1 MKMIIRLRIK
11 CCSRLQA
18 QMVPQTVG
26 ISVELVV
33 REAVIKMYFIGFRA
47 DVPLQWQ
54 AVSSISLDIFC
65 FTGKQQPQGDKL
77 SHPRGQ
83 LQNHSL
89 GHGELPAF
97 SLLQK
102 IPY

>member
-1 MKMIIRLRIK
+1 MIIRLRIK
-11 CCSRLQA
+11 CCSSLQA

-33 REAVIKMYFIGFRA
+33 REAIINMYFIGFRA

-54 AVSSISLDIFC
+54 AASSISLDTFC
-65 FTGKQQPQGDKL
+65 FTVNLQPQGDKL
-77 SHPRGQ
+77 SQPRGQ
-83 LQNHSL
+83 HRNHRL
-89 GHGELPAF
+89 GHEELPAF